1 MWVGLLAV
9 VLLFP
14 LMLAFVSTDK
24 LPTWVQQIV
33 AWLPTTAVFD
43 LIRLSFGN
51 AWLPELVWPKI
62 TAVLVATILVF
73 ALAGWRFTILG
84 KLRKFV
90 IIPSAGSRK
99 GHLARTRQR
108 F

>member
-73 ALAGWRFTILG
+73 ALAGWRLQ
-84 KLRKFV
+84 
-90 IIPSAGSRK
+90 SWES
-99 GHLARTRQR
+99 
-108 F
+108 